1 MKRGKEVLKG
11 LWNFEGFSFEYIF
24 KEKDIMIIRQ
34 KKKGK
39 TGICPVCKK
48 KRRKVI
54 EVRERTIRD
63 ENISRKKCFI
73 LLKTYR
79 ILCKGCYRGMEK
91 LDFILPG
98 ERFTERFAK
107 HIYELCEKMTL
118 KDVAKECM
126 INWRTAKRIDKKKL
140 KEKFKDLKKVSPKRI
155 GVDEIAQEK
164 GHKYLTIV
172 RDLDKGVIW
181 VGVRRRKET
190 LDEFFNE
197 LGKRKC
203 KKISVAVIDM
213 WDPYIKSIKENTN
226 AEIVFDRFHI
236 SKKINEAVDNLRKRE
251 FTKASKE
258 ERIEMKHKRF
268 LLLYRNKNLDKE
280 QEKDLDEL
288 MEQNKNLYKAYL
300 LKEQALNIF
309 ERKQR
314 NVALRKLENWKK
326 NVHESKM
333 KEFTKL
339 LKTLEHYWYGIE
351 NYFTYHVTNGASE
364 GYNNKI
370 NIIKRRAY
378 GFKDIEY
385 FKLKILQSC
394 S

>member
-1 MKRGKEVLKG
+1 MKRGKEALKE
-11 LWNFEGFSFEYIF
+11 LYNFEGFSFDDIF
-24 KEKDIMIIRQ
+24 KEENMIIIKQ

-54 EVRERTIRD
+54 EVRERIIRD
-63 ENISRKKCFI
+63 ENVSRRKCFI

-79 ILCKGCYRGMEK
+79 ITCRGCYRGMEK

-98 ERFTERFAK
+98 ERFTERFAD

-118 KDVAKECM
+118 KDAAKECM

-140 KEKFKDLKKVSPKRI
+140 KEKFKDLKGVSPKGI
-155 GVDEIAQEK
+155 GVDEIAHEK

-172 RDLDKGVIW
+172 RDLDAGVIW
-181 VGVRRRKET
+181 VGAGRKKET
-190 LDEFFNE
+190 LDEFFKE

-203 KKISVAVIDM
+203 KNISVAVVDM

-226 AEIVFDRFHI
+226 ADIVFDRFHV
-236 SKKINEAVDNLRKRE
+236 SKKVNEAIDNIRKKE
-251 FTKASKE
+251 FLKASKE
-258 ERIEMKHKRF
+258 ERINMKHKRF
-268 LLLYRNKNLDKE
+268 LILYRNKNLNKE
-280 QEKDLDEL
+280 QKKSLNEL
-288 MEQNKNLYKAYL
+288 MQQNKKLYEAYL
-300 LKEQALNIF
+300 LKEHVLSIF
-309 ERKQR
+309 DRKQKNIALER
-314 NVALRKLENWKK
+314 LNSWKENVKK
-326 NVHESKM
+326 SKIE
-333 KEFTKL
+333 EFSKL
-339 LKTLEHYWYGIE
+339 LKTLKHYQYGID
-351 NYFTYHVTNGASE
+351 NYFRHHVTNGASE

-378 GFKDIEY
+378 GFKDLEY

>member
-11 LWNFEGFSFEYIF
+11 LWNFKGFSFEYIF
-24 KEKDIMIIRQ
+24 KEKDRMIIKQ

-54 EVRERTIRD
+54 EVRERLIRD
-63 ENISRKKCFI
+63 ENVSRKKCFI

-79 ILCKGCYRGMEK
+79 IICKGCYRGMEK

-118 KDVAKECM
+118 KDAAKECM

-140 KEKFKDLKKVSPKRI
+140 KEKFKDLKGISPTRI
-155 GVDEIAQEK
+155 GVDEIAHEK

-172 RDLDKGVIW
+172 RDVDAGVIW
-181 VGVRRRKET
+181 VGIGRKKET
-190 LDEFFNE
+190 LDKFFNE

-213 WDPYIKSIKENTN
+213 WDPYIKSIKDNTN
-226 AEIVFDRFHI
+226 ADIVFDKFHVA
-236 SKKINEAVDNLRKRE
+236 KKVNEAIDNIRKRE
-251 FTKASKE
+251 FLKADKE
-258 ERIEMKHKRF
+258 ERINMKHKRF
-268 LLLYRNKNLDKE
+268 LILYRNKNLNKE
-280 QEKDLDEL
+280 QRNSLNEL
-288 MEQNKNLYKAYL
+288 MKQNKKLYEAYL
-300 LKEQALNIF
+300 LKEQALSIF
-309 ERKQR
+309 DRKQK
-314 NVALRKLENWKK
+314 NMALERLSSWEK
-326 NVHESKM
+326 NVRKAKI
-333 KEFTKL
+333 KEFSKL
-339 LKTLEHYWYGIE
+339 LKTLKHYQYGIE
-351 NYFTYHVTNGASE
+351 NYFRHHVTNGASE

-378 GFKDIEY
+378 GFKDLEY

>member
-1 MKRGKEVLKG
+1 MKRGKEALKE
-11 LWNFEGFSFEYIF
+11 LYNFDGFSFD
-24 KEKDIMIIRQ
+24 DILREEDRMIINQ

-39 TGICPVCKK
+39 TGTCPVCKK

-54 EVRERTIRD
+54 EVRERAIRD

-118 KDVAKECM
+118 KDAAKECM

-140 KEKFKDLKKVSPKRI
+140 KEKFKDLRRVFPKRI

-172 RDLDKGVIW
+172 RDLDGGVMW
-181 VGVRRRKET
+181 VGIGRKKET

-197 LGKRKC
+197 LGKRKS

-213 WDPYIKSIKENTN
+213 WDPYIKSIKENTE
-226 AEIVFDRFHI
+226 ADIVFDRFHV
-236 SKKINEAVDNLRKRE
+236 SKKVNEAIDNIRKRE
-251 FTKASKE
+251 FLKASKE
-258 ERIEMKHKRF
+258 ERINMKHKRF
-268 LLLYRNKNLDKE
+268 LILYRNKNLNKE
-280 QEKDLDEL
+280 QKKNLNEL
-288 MEQNKNLYKAYL
+288 MKQNKKLYEAYL
-300 LKEQALNIF
+300 LKEQVLSIF
-309 ERKQR
+309 DRKQKNIALER
-314 NVALRKLENWKK
+314 LNSWRENVKK
-326 NVHESKM
+326 AKI
-333 KEFTKL
+333 KEFSKL
-339 LKTLEHYWYGIE
+339 LKTLKHYQYGIE
-351 NYFTYHVTNGASE
+351 NYFRHHVTNGASE

-378 GFKDIEY
+378 GFRDLEY

>member
-1 MKRGKEVLKG
+1 MKRGKEVLKE
-11 LWNFEGFSFEYIF
+11 LYKFEGFSFCEIR
-24 KEKDIMIIRQ
+24 KENSVIICI
-34 KKKGK
+34 KKKRK
-39 TGICPVCKK
+39 TGICPVCNKE
-48 KRRKVI
+48 RRKVI

-63 ENISRKKCFI
+63 ENISKKKCFI

-79 ILCKGCYRGMEK
+79 ISCKGCYRGMEK

-98 ERFTERFAK
+98 ERFTERFAD

-140 KEKFKDLKKVSPKRI
+140 KEKFKDLKGIAPTKI
-155 GVDEIAQEK
+155 GIDEIAYEK

-172 RDLDKGVIW
+172 RNIDAGVIW
-181 VGVRRRKET
+181 VGIGRKKET

-226 AEIVFDRFHI
+226 AEIVFDKFHI
-236 SKKINEAVDNLRKRE
+236 AKKVNEAIDNIRKKE
-251 FTKASKE
+251 FSKADKE
-258 ERIEMKHKRF
+258 ERINMKHKRF
-268 LLLYRNKNLDKE
+268 LILYRNRNLNKEQKKNLN
-280 QEKDLDEL
+280 EL
-288 MEQNKNLYKAYL
+288 MKQNKKLYKAYL
-300 LKEQALNIF
+300 LKEQALSIF
-309 ERKQR
+309 EKRQK
-314 NVALRKLENWKK
+314 NVALERLKSWKENIRKAKIA
-326 NVHESKM
+326 
-333 KEFTKL
+333 EFSKL

-351 NYFTYHVTNGASE
+351 NYFTHHVTNGASE

-378 GFKDIEY
+378 GFKDLEY

>member
-1 MKRGKEVLKG
+1 MKRGKEALKE
-11 LWNFEGFSFEYIF
+11 LYNFEGFCFNDIL
-24 KEKDIMIIRQ
+24 KEKSMVIIKQ
-34 KKKGK
+34 KKKLT
-39 TGICPVCKK
+39 TGTCPICNKK
-48 KRRKVI
+48 KRKVI
-54 EVRERTIRD
+54 EIRERLIRD

-79 ILCKGCYRGMEK
+79 IICKGCYRGMEK

-98 ERFTERFAK
+98 ERFTEKFAN

-118 KDVAKECM
+118 KDAAKECM

-140 KEKFKDLKKVSPKRI
+140 KERFKDLKRVSPKRI
-155 GVDEIAQEK
+155 GIDEIAHEK

-181 VGVRRRKET
+181 VGIGRKKET
-190 LDEFFNE
+190 LDEFFKE
-197 LGKRKC
+197 LGEKKC
-203 KKISVAVIDM
+203 KNIYVAVIDM

-226 AEIVFDRFHI
+226 ADIIFDKFHVA
-236 SKKINEAVDNLRKRE
+236 KKINEVVDEIRKKE
-251 FTKASKE
+251 FSKASKE
-258 ERIEMKHKRF
+258 ERINMKHKRF

-280 QEKDLDEL
+280 QKKNLNEL
-288 MEQNKNLYKAYL
+288 MKQNKKLYESYL
-300 LKEQALNIF
+300 LKEQILGIFDRRQENIAL
-309 ERKQR
+309 ERLKSW
-314 NVALRKLENWKK
+314 EK
-326 NVHESKM
+326 NVK
-333 KEFTKL
+333 KVKIGEFSKL
-339 LKTLEHYWYGIE
+339 LKTLKRYKYGIE
-351 NYFTYHVTNGASE
+351 NYFRHHVTNGASE

-378 GFKDIEY
+378 GFKDLEY